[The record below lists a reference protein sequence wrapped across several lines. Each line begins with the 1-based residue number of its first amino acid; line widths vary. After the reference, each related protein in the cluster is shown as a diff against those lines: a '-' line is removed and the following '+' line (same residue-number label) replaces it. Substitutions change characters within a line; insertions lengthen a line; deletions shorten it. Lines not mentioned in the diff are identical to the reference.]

1 MSYNKKDAC
10 FCFFS
15 GKVQPCDAGKEFQIF
30 LSPGKGP
37 LRNKKNAQHS
47 EAKGSKTLYKINI
60 K

>member
-1 MSYNKKDAC
+1 M
-10 FCFFS
+10 FLFFS

-47 EAKGSKTLYKINI
+47 EAKGSKTLYKYKIVGTLLLLV
-60 K
+60 